1 MGMNIIKTPSLVLIV
16 ILLAVGIS
24 SAYALITITFPGD
37 VVVTGDLD
45 VAGPLTGSTI
55 TDLDSRIGALEG
67 GT

>member
-1 MGMNIIKTPSLVLIV
+1 MNIVKTPFLVLIV
-16 ILLAVGIS
+16 ILLTVVIS
-24 SAYALITITFPGD
+24 SAYALVTITFAGD

-55 TDLDSRIGALEG
+55 TDLDSRINALEG